1 MHTTKYTQ
9 YSYKSYKRY
18 RGAEFSYTLSSL
30 DTSYWIHNE
39 YAEEE
44 NSIPSKKLMF
54 ADRESSSPDPLTG
67 RSDNDLQEIVTAL

>member
-1 MHTTKYTQ
+1 MHTTTYTQ

-18 RGAEFSYTLSSL
+18 RGAELSYTLSSL

-44 NSIPSKKLMF
+44 NSVSSKKLMF
-54 ADRESSSPDPLTG
+54 ADRESDPLTG
-67 RSDNDLQEIVTAL
+67 SSDNDLQEIVTAL